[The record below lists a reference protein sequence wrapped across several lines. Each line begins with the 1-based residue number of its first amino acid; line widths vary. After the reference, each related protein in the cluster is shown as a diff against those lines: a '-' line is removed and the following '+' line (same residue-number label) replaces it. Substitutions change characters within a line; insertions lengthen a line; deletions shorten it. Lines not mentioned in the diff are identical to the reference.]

1 MPTVTREDSNAM
13 TLILNVH
20 IAKEDYEQKVNAELN
35 KFRKKAHLKGFR
47 KGQVPMSYVKKIY
60 GKSVI
65 ADELNNLAYRELM
78 KYISDNEIQT
88 IGQPL
93 PVEGQVAPE
102 LEIRNYIDYDF
113 QYEIGLQ
120 PSFEVKGLDKSTVI
134 DGFEVGVGD
143 DEVEKEIENFRRQ
156 RGKQENVD
164 EVSSEN
170 DLLYVNLIELEGD
183 EPKEDGLN
191 KVSIVAIRDIENEE
205 LKQHILTL
213 KTTDTFDTNIH
224 DLVSKEQA
232 KNINKHF
239 LYVDEDVEFNDTFRV
254 EITGITSVVPA
265 EITAQLLIDAV
276 GEEKGKKYVEE
287 FLPKEGEKESAKDD
301 DLDIPEVVDL
311 DLEITEAVI
320 SDEEV
325 KAAKHGLMNEI
336 RLMLEDQYND
346 STQNYAL
353 NKLVEK
359 LEKENDIELPEGYLK
374 RWLEVNNEGREVSE
388 KEYEASRD
396 YLRNSFLMDQ
406 VAKQLDVYVSF
417 SDIEAQMREDFYE
430 RSNLNAEDPK
440 SEQQF
445 QQFYNQLLQYDESF
459 ITKRQARE
467 NSDNIKEKIE
477 DIITINKKKVS
488 TEEFA
493 KIIEEEN
500 EAAKKA
506 AEEKEAASVEEPVE
520 VES

>member
-1 MPTVTREDSNAM
+1 MPTVTREDTNTM

-78 KYISDNEIQT
+78 KYISDNKIQT

-93 PVEGQVAPE
+93 PVEGQAAPE

-134 DGFEVGVGD
+134 DSFEVEVGD
-143 DEVEKEIENFRRQ
+143 DEVEKEIDSFRYQ
-156 RGKQENVD
+156 RGKQEQVD
-164 EVSSEN
+164 EVSSDN
-170 DLLYVNLIELEGD
+170 DLLYVNLIELEGS

-191 KVSIVAIRDIENEE
+191 KVSMVAIQDIENEE

-213 KTTDTFDTNIH
+213 KKTDTFDANIH

-254 EITGITSVVPA
+254 EITRITGVVPA

-287 FLPKEGEKESAKDD
+287 FLPKEVESAKEDS

-311 DLEITEAVI
+311 DLEITETVI
-320 SDEEV
+320 SDEEI
-325 KAAKHGLMNEI
+325 KAAKHGLMSEI
-336 RLMLEDQYND
+336 RIMLEEQYKD
-346 STQNYAL
+346 STENYAL

-359 LEKENDIELPEGYLK
+359 LEKENDIALPEGYLK
-374 RWLEVNNEGREVSE
+374 RWLEVNNEGRTVSE

-396 YLRNSFLMDQ
+396 YLRNSFLMEQ

-417 SDIEAQMREDFYE
+417 SDVEAQMRADFYE
-430 RSNLNAEDPK
+430 RSAMNPEDPK
-440 SEQQF
+440 SEEQF
-445 QQFYNQLLQYDESF
+445 QQFYKQLLQYDETF
-459 ITKRQARE
+459 LNKRQARE
-467 NSDNIKEKIE
+467 NSDNIREKIE
-477 DIITINKKKVS
+477 EVITINKKKVNA
-488 TEEFA
+488 EEFA
-493 KIIEEEN
+493 KIIEAEN

-506 AEEKEAASVEEPVE
+506 AEEKEAASVEEPAE